1 MLFGERLRTH
11 RQRRGITQDELA
23 LLTGVSAR
31 TIRNLESGRIGTARP
46 STARLLA
53 DALALHGAERDHFL
67 GEDETPRVPDA
78 EQWGAWPTPAQLPA
92 DVAGFTGRTG
102 HLRQLTGLLD
112 ADAMPAAV
120 VITAISGTAG
130 IGKTALAVHWA
141 HQVRDRFPGGQL
153 YVNLRGYDPDQPVT
167 AAEALAQFLVAL
179 GVPARSCRWSWRSGP
194 PGTAARSSSG
204 GC

>member
-53 DALALHGAERDHFL
+53 DALALHGAEHDHFL

-130 IGKTALAVHWA
+130 IGKPNPGMWHIFSGLA
-141 HQVRDRFPGGQL
+141 
-153 YVNLRGYDPDQPVT
+153 
-167 AAEALAQFLVAL
+167 AA
-179 GVPARSCRWSWRSGP
+179 
-194 PGTAARSSSG
+194 PGTATYCPNVPISANHKWRGATWNQFTDQDRPGNLAG
-204 GC
+204 GEEAA